1 MRSEAIK
8 YYLTYQ
14 NVRVTLDEFGNKIL
28 VTEDTCIISKSK
40 NGLLHFKYWLFQ
52 WKKSDAF
59 GYIN

>member
-14 NVRVTLDEFGNKIL
+14 NVGVTLDEFGNKIL
-28 VTEDTCIISKSK
+28 VTEDICIISKSK

-52 WKKSDAF
+52 WKKK
-59 GYIN
+59 